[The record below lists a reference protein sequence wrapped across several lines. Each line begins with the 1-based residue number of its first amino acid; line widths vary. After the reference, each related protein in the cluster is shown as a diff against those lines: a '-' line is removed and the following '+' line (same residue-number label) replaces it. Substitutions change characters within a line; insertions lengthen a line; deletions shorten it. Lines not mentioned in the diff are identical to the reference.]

1 MNDLEKLKRY
11 EQLYRIAVDD
21 YCSSS
26 LPTKRTTKGLN
37 RMIRYDKKIDKI
49 KKIDKGSK
57 LWYAQT
63 VIMK

>member
-57 LWYAQT
+57 L
-63 VIMK
+63 